1 MPDGKNKMD
10 AKIDTKKQILDIA
23 EDFLLDRGYNGF
35 SYKDISGALN
45 IKNAS
50 IHYHF
55 PKKTDLGV
63 AIIQRANKR
72 FDKWVSYLDS
82 KDLPYSKKLD
92 EFFQIFKR
100 FVEQKQHI
108 CLGGT
113 LETDF
118 NTLPEELQK
127 ETRHYVDNT
136 LQWLENFLASGK
148 KKGEFNFPGSAKDQ
162 ALLIIA
168 SLQGV
173 IQMVRV
179 TSPASFDATVKQI
192 KRYVCAINIILT
204 ENQLRNGGHQ

>member
-1 MPDGKNKMD
+1 MD

-55 PKKTDLGV
+55 PKKTNLGV
-63 AIIQRANKR
+63 AIIQRAIKR
-72 FDKWVSYLDS
+72 FERWASYIDS
-82 KDLPYSKKLD
+82 KDMPYYKKLD
-92 EFFQIFKR
+92 EFCLVFKKY
-100 FVEQKQHI
+100 VEQKQQI
-108 CLGGT
+108 CLGGA

-118 NTLPEELQK
+118 KTLPEEMK
-127 ETRHYVDNT
+127 EETRYFVST
-136 LQWLENFLASGK
+136 VLQWLENFLAQGK
-148 KKGEFNFPGSAKDQ
+148 KKGEFNFPGSARDQ

-179 TSPASFDATVKQI
+179 TSPSSFDAAVKQI
-192 KRYVCAINIILT
+192 KRYVCA
-204 ENQLRNGGHQ
+204 

>member
-1 MPDGKNKMD
+1 MN

-23 EDFLLDRGYNGF
+23 EDLLLDRGYNGF

-63 AIIQRANKR
+63 AIIQRAIKR
-72 FDKWVSYLDS
+72 FEKWATYIDS

-92 EFFQIFKR
+92 EFCLIFKK
-100 FVEQKQHI
+100 FVEQKQV
-108 CLGGT
+108 CLGGA
-113 LETDF
+113 LQTDF
-118 NTLPEELQK
+118 KTLPDEMQK
-127 ETRHYVDNT
+127 ETILFLSNT
-136 LQWLENFLASGK
+136 FQWLENFLAGGK
-148 KKGEFNFPGSAKDQ
+148 KKGEFNFPGSARDQ

-179 TSPASFDATVKQI
+179 TAPSSFDATVKQI
-192 KRYVCAINIILT
+192 KRYVCA
-204 ENQLRNGGHQ
+204 

>member
-1 MPDGKNKMD
+1 MD

-23 EDFLLDRGYNGF
+23 EDLLLDRGYNGF
-35 SYKDISGALN
+35 SYKDISDVLN

-63 AIIQRANKR
+63 AIIQRATKG
-72 FDKWVSYLDS
+72 FQKWAGYIDS
-82 KDLPYSKKLD
+82 KDLPCSKKLD
-92 EFFQIFKR
+92 EFFLLFKK
-100 FVEQKQHI
+100 FVEQKQQI
-108 CLGGT
+108 CLGGA

-118 NTLPEELQK
+118 KTLPK
-127 ETRHYVDNT
+127 EMQEATRLFLSNT
-136 LQWLENFLASGK
+136 FQWLENFLAQGK

-173 IQMVRV
+173 IQIVRV
-179 TSPASFDATVKQI
+179 TSPASFDTMVKQI
-192 KRYVCAINIILT
+192 KRYVCP
-204 ENQLRNGGHQ
+204 